1 MKRALLSA
9 VLISGF
15 AAALAAPSRAA
26 PVDGAL
32 PVDGF
37 TAMNARDADATLDP
51 LGDTGVDASSI
62 ARVWPGDAY
71 GSAGPTSFGGAGHG
85 VGFAPP
91 ADFEALLRD
100 AAGRMLTGGGG
111 IDRNP
116 YFALGTWGGDGRAI
130 VHQVIDAGAGP
141 HASGYGAADYA
152 VQLGFAGFS
161 EVVGRRND
169 AVDPPQ
175 PFDGDPMFIPNNV
188 SDLVST
194 STPPT
199 GDTAGN
205 NGGNGG
211 GSGIGSGGGGN
222 SGGDPGNGGNGNGD
236 PGSTAGGGSGGG
248 IGGAPSP
255 VPEPSGLALLLI
267 ALPVVLLMNRRRALA
282 RLAVPAVL
290 AAAALT
296 FAPGSAKAQLR
307 DWEQLCNGTGGV
319 TPEVIIEGCSSVIA
333 SDDES
338 LNDHAIAYNNRG
350 NAERELSRFDEA
362 KADYGNAIILA
373 PSDPFPY
380 RNRGVTYGLLGDY
393 GRALADFNHAIVLA
407 PKYASAYLGR
417 AFAFEQLGNA
427 RAAAADFARAAKL
440 DPKLVAQVH
449 APQAAALSESP
460 PR

>member
-15 AAALAAPSRAA
+15 AAALAASAQAA

-37 TAMNARDADATLDP
+37 AAMNARDAGATLDP

-71 GSAGPTSFGGAGHG
+71 GGVGSAWSGRTGHG
-85 VGFAPP
+85 AGFAPP

-100 AAGRMLTGGGG
+100 AAGRTLAADGG

-130 VHQVIDAGAGP
+130 VHQVIDAGGP

-152 VQLGFAGFS
+152 LELAFDGFHDA
-161 EVVGRRND
+161 VGRRND

-175 PFDGDPMFIPNNV
+175 PFDGDPMFIPNDV

-199 GDTAGN
+199 GDTPSN
-205 NGGNGG
+205 NG
-211 GSGIGSGGGGN
+211 GSGGGSNG
-222 SGGDPGNGGNGNGD
+222 SSGGGDPGNGGNGGGNGD
-236 PGSTAGGGSGGG
+236 PGGTASGGPGGG
-248 IGGAPSP
+248 IGGAPCP

-267 ALPVVLLMNRRRALA
+267 AIPVVLLMKRRRALA
-282 RLAVPAVL
+282 RVAVPAIL
-290 AAAALT
+290 AAAVLA

-307 DWEQLCNGTGGV
+307 DWEQLCNGTGGA
-319 TPEVIIEGCSSVIA
+319 TPDVIIEGCSAVIA
-333 SDDES
+333 SSDES
-338 LNDHAIAYNNRG
+338 LNDVAIAYNNRG
-350 NAERELSRFDEA
+350 NALRELERFDEA

-440 DPKLVAQVH
+440 DPKLVAQVRR
-449 APQAAALSESP
+449 PQAQTAALP
-460 PR
+460 AAR